1 MEIPNEI
8 MNKIMRFNS
17 HPVADLLRPLIK
29 HSEGEDEEGNVYPF
43 INYWRFLI
51 EYERERKRVIFEEDY

>member
-8 MNKIMRFNS
+8 MGKIMLFNS

-29 HSEGEDEEGNVYPF
+29 KSEGEDEEGDVHPF
-43 INYWRFLI
+43 ISYWR
-51 EYERERKRVIFEEDY
+51 R